1 MKNWS
6 IQNRILLLALL
17 PGILVALVLGTFF
30 TLERSKDLD
39 SLLEQRA
46 ITIAKHLAPSSE
58 YGVTTGNQG
67 ILQNIAN
74 NSLEELDVRSVT
86 ISNQNLTELAHAG
99 PRMKNTHKSSYD
111 LLDDQLS
118 ILDSADTVRVKAPI
132 YAQSLTVSDE
142 ISESFFADRPAE
154 DKLIGWAEVELSKSN
169 TRILKYQHILS
180 ALLVIFFVL
189 VGCGYLV
196 LQLSKSLTRPI
207 QELLLTIKQLEKGQL
222 DARAHLYKVGE
233 FDQLAS
239 GINAMANALQRNT
252 LEYQTNLEQA
262 TRDLQETLDEMEIRN
277 SELQTGR
284 REALQANVMKSE
296 FLANV
301 SHEIRTPLNGIIGFS
316 ELLARTQLSEQQ
328 EDYLATIYTSS
339 DDLLKILNDILDL
352 SKIDAGKLI
361 IEKIDIN
368 LRDVLEEVF
377 TRLAPQAAE
386 KELSF
391 NYLIY
396 SDVPTNIVNDP
407 LRLRQILS
415 NLLSNAIKFTKQGGV
430 SVRVSVN
437 NVTNTHASICFEV
450 EDTGI
455 GMSEEQSQKIFS
467 AFTQGDSSTARNYG
481 GSGLGLVI
489 SRALVEAMNGEIS
502 VSSQSG
508 QGSTFTFNIETERQ
522 QQPPLTLPSLAG
534 NKVALIEGSMLNR
547 LNTGELLNRWQVE
560 HDDFEGFEQFIS
572 ASKQYPDFP
581 WHAILF
587 ASGRKKPHNSEVVQQ
602 IDALNKLNLPVVLL
616 TDLLKHEYLEAFL
629 KRGVSHILSQPYLRK
644 SLHRLLSTLFQVPEL
659 AQADTEE
666 NNALPVSAPMVLVVD
681 DNAANLKLV
690 VTLLSELNLPVLSAS
705 SGEEA
710 INLVRQNDIDLIYM
724 DIQMPNMNGLET
736 TRHIRELNERGK
748 MPIIALTA
756 HAMAD
761 EKEALLKA
769 GMNDY
774 QTKPIT
780 QDRLIKTIG
789 QWTGYHCQTKT
800 LDTTI
805 TPIKRK
811 QSDVSFDAELALYH
825 ANQSPELAIDMFK
838 LLLESMAEDISA
850 IMEAWEEEDIATLLE
865 LVHKMHGAS
874 RYCGVPK
881 LRDALESFEISLKSE
896 NSSQWP
902 EFMRHLVEE
911 SSSLQHWASSNDW
924 QQRIKELGTAQ

>member
-17 PGILVALVLGTFF
+17 PGILVALVVGTFF

-39 SLLEQRA
+39 SLLDQRA

-58 YGVTTGNQG
+58 YGVTTGNKG

-86 ISNQNLTELAHAG
+86 IFNQNLTELAHAG
-99 PRMKNTHKSSYD
+99 PRMQNTRKSSYD
-111 LLDDQLS
+111 LIDDQLS
-118 ILDSADTVRVKAPI
+118 ILHSDDTVRVKAPI
-132 YAQSLTVSDE
+132 YAQSLIISDE
-142 ISESFFADRPAE
+142 ISESFFADRNTE
-154 DKLIGWAEVELSKSN
+154 NKLIGWAEVELSKSN
-169 TRILKYQHILS
+169 TRILRYQHILS
-180 ALLVIFFVL
+180 ALFVIFIVL
-189 VGCGYLV
+189 AGCGYLV

-222 DARAHLYKVGE
+222 DSRAHVYKVGE

-239 GINAMANALQRNT
+239 GINAMANALQRT
-252 LEYQTNLEQA
+252 TIEYQTNLEQA

-277 SELQTGR
+277 SELQIGR

-316 ELLARTQLSEQQ
+316 ELLARTQLTEQQ
-328 EDYLATIYTSS
+328 EDYLSTIYTSS

-361 IEKIDIN
+361 IEKININ

-386 KELSF
+386 KQLSF

-396 SDVPTNIVNDP
+396 SDVPVNIINDP
-407 LRLRQILS
+407 LRLRQVLS

-437 NVTNTHASICFEV
+437 NVTDNHASICFEV
-450 EDTGI
+450 QDTGI
-455 GMSEEQSQKIFS
+455 GMTEEQSKKIFS

-489 SRALVEAMNGEIS
+489 SRALVEAMNGEIT
-502 VSSQSG
+502 VSSHSG
-508 QGSTFTFNIETERQ
+508 QGSTFTFNIDTELQ
-522 QQPPLTLPSLAG
+522 QQPAQNLPSLKG
-534 NKVALIEGSMLNR
+534 HRVALIEGSMFNR
-547 LNTGELLNRWQVE
+547 LNTGELLNQWQLE
-560 HDDFEGFEQFIS
+560 HDDFDSFGQFFNS
-572 ASKQYPDFP
+572 SKQQADTP
-581 WHAILF
+581 WDVILF
-587 ASGRKKPHNSEVVQQ
+587 ASGRKAPNNSEVIRQ
-602 IDALNKLNLPVVLL
+602 IEALTKLNLPIILL
-616 TDLLKHEYLEAFL
+616 TDLLEHEHSEGFL
-629 KRGVSHILSQPYLRK
+629 KLGVTHILNQPYLRK
-644 SLHRLLSTLFQVPEL
+644 SLHRLLSIVFHIPEL
-659 AQADTEE
+659 EHSQELESD
-666 NNALPVSAPMVLVVD
+666 LPPAAAPLILVVD

-690 VTLLSELNLPVLSAS
+690 VTLLSELSLPVLSAS
-705 SGEEA
+705 SGQEA
-710 INLVRQNDIDLIYM
+710 ISLVQQNDIDLIYM
-724 DIQMPNMNGLET
+724 DIQMPGMNGLET
-736 TRHIRELNERGK
+736 TRHIRGLNDRGK

-780 QDRLIKTIG
+780 QDRLIKTVN
-789 QWTGYHCQTKT
+789 QWTGFQCSIRT
-800 LDTTI
+800 LDPII
-805 TPIKRK
+805 TPLKK
-811 QSDVSFDAELALYH
+811 HNNNLSFDAELALYH
-825 ANQSPELAIDMFK
+825 ANKSSSLAIDMFK
-838 LLLESMAEDISA
+838 LFLDSMAEDIAA

-881 LRDALESFEISLKSE
+881 LRDILETFEISLKSGQ
-896 NSSQWP
+896 SGQWP
-902 EFMRHLVEE
+902 EFMRNLVEE

-924 QQRIKELGTAQ
+924 QQLIKDISTV